1 MSRREV
7 RATLTHI
14 LFMCLLVSKPILGV
28 FALRDRGLGFF
39 LLNALT
45 SLIGILNIELTV
57 KDYPL

>member
-1 MSRREV
+1 
-7 RATLTHI
+7 
-14 LFMCLLVSKPILGV
+14 MCLLVSKPILGV